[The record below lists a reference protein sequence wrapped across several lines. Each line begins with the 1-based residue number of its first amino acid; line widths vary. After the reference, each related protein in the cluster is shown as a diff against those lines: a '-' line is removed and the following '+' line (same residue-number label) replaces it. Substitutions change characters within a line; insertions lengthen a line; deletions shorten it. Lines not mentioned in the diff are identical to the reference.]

1 MINENKKHIRYSL
14 SFKQQVVREVEE
26 GASKESVRR
35 KYGINGGETINK
47 WLRKFG
53 KHHLIHQTIRVETME
68 EKDRVKALEKEV
80 QRLKMALA
88 DAFLA
93 QRSLETVI
101 EEANKVYGT
110 DIKKNFAGSPS
121 ADSKKSSEL

>member
-1 MINENKKHIRYSL
+1 MVTENKKQIRYSI
-14 SFKQQVVREVEE
+14 SFKQQVVQEVEQ
-26 GASKESVRR
+26 GASKDSVRR
-35 KYGINGGETINK
+35 KYGIRGGETINK

-53 KHHLIHQTIRVETME
+53 KHHLINQTIRVETMD

-101 EEANKVYGT
+101 DEANKLYGT
-110 DIKKNFAGSPS
+110 DLKKNLGQSPS
-121 ADSKKSSEL
+121 PDSKKSSK

>member
-1 MINENKKHIRYSL
+1 M
-14 SFKQQVVREVEE
+14 QQVVREIEE
-26 GASKESVRR
+26 GATKESVKR
-35 KYGINGGETINK
+35 KYGITGGETVNK

-53 KHHLIHQTIRVETME
+53 KHHLVNQTIRVETME
-68 EKDRVKALEKEV
+68 EKDKVKFLEKEV

-101 EEANKVYGT
+101 DEANKLYGT
-110 DIKKNFAGSPS
+110 DLKKNFGESLS
-121 ADSKKSSEL
+121 ADSKESSR

>member
-1 MINENKKHIRYSL
+1 MDNLNKHYTRYSI
-14 SFKQQVVREVEE
+14 SFKQQVIREVEE

-35 KYGINGGETINK
+35 KYGIRGGNTIQK
-47 WLRKFG
+47 WLCKFG
-53 KHHLIHQTIRVETME
+53 KHHLINQTIRVETME
-68 EKDRVKALEKEV
+68 EKDRVKFLEKEV

-101 EEANKVYGT
+101 DEANKLYGT
-110 DIKKNFAGSPS
+110 DLKKNFGESASVGSKES
-121 ADSKKSSEL
+121 SK

>member
-1 MINENKKHIRYSL
+1 MTNENRKHIRYSI
-14 SFKQQVVREVEE
+14 SFKQQIVQEVEE
-26 GASKESVRR
+26 GASKESVRK
-35 KYGINGGETINK
+35 KYGIRGGETINK

-53 KHHLIHQTIRVETME
+53 KHHLINQTIRVETME
-68 EKDRVKALEKEV
+68 EKDRVKFLEQEV

-101 EEANKVYGT
+101 DEANKLYQT
-110 DIKKNFAGSPS
+110 DLKKNFGTSQS
-121 ADSKKSSEL
+121 SDSKKNSK

>member
-1 MINENKKHIRYSL
+1 MINERRQSVSYSI
-14 SFKQQVVREVEE
+14 SFKQQVVQEVEQ
-26 GASKESVRR
+26 GASKGSVRR
-35 KYGINGGETINK
+35 KYGIRGGETINK

-53 KHHLIHQTIRVETME
+53 KHHLINQTIRVETME

-101 EEANKVYGT
+101 DEANKLYGT
-110 DIKKNFAGSPS
+110 DLKKNFGTSPS
-121 ADSKKSSEL
+121 GGSKESSK

>member
-1 MINENKKHIRYSL
+1 MISNSKNNIRYSI
-14 SFKQQVVREVEE
+14 SFKQQIVQEVEQ
-26 GASKESVRR
+26 GASKESVRK
-35 KYGINGGETINK
+35 KYGIRGGETINQ

-53 KHHLIHQTIRVETME
+53 KHHLINQTIRVETMD

-80 QRLKMALA
+80 QQLKMALA

-101 EEANKVYGT
+101 DEANKLYGT
-110 DIKKNFAGSPS
+110 DLKKNFAEIPSP
-121 ADSKKSSEL
+121 DSKKSSR

>member
-1 MINENKKHIRYSL
+1 MNIENKKQIRYSI
-14 SFKQQVVREVEE
+14 SFKQQVVQEVEQ
-26 GASKESVRR
+26 GASQASVRK
-35 KYGINGGETINK
+35 KYGIGGGETVNK

-53 KHHLIHQTIRVETME
+53 KHHLINQTIRIETMD

-80 QRLKMALA
+80 QQLKMALA

-101 EEANKVYGT
+101 DEANKLYGT
-110 DIKKNFAGSPS
+110 DLKKNVAVPPS
-121 ADSKKSSEL
+121 AGSKKSSR

>member
-1 MINENKKHIRYSL
+1 MINGSRNIVRYSI

-26 GASKESVRR
+26 GGGKESIRK
-35 KYGINGGETINK
+35 KYGIRGAETINN

-53 KHHLIHQTIRVETME
+53 KHHLINQTIRVETME

-80 QRLKMALA
+80 QQLKMALA

-101 EEANKVYGT
+101 DEANKLYGT
-110 DIKKNFAGSPS
+110 DLKKNFGGSAS
-121 ADSKKSSEL
+121 TASKKSLE

>member
-1 MINENKKHIRYSL
+1 MNSEIKKQIRYSI
-14 SFKQQVVREVEE
+14 SFKQQIVQEVEQ
-26 GASKESVRR
+26 GASKGSVRR
-35 KYGINGGETINK
+35 KYGIRGGETINK

-53 KHHLIHQTIRVETME
+53 KHHLINQTIRVETMD

-101 EEANKVYGT
+101 DEANKLYGT
-110 DIKKNFAGSPS
+110 DLKKNFGEQPSP
-121 ADSKKSSEL
+121 DSKKNSR

>member
-101 EEANKVYGT
+101 DEANKLYNT
-110 DIKKNFAGSPS
+110 DFKKNFGTPPSAGSKES
-121 ADSKKSSEL
+121 SK

>member
-1 MINENKKHIRYSL
+1 MVNERRQSVSYSI
-14 SFKQQVVREVEE
+14 SFKQQIVQEVEQ
-26 GASKESVRR
+26 GASKESVRK
-35 KYGINGGETINK
+35 KYGIRGGETINK

-53 KHHLIHQTIRVETME
+53 KHHLINQTIRVETME

-80 QRLKMALA
+80 LRLKMALA

-101 EEANKVYGT
+101 NEANKLYGT
-110 DIKKNFAGSPS
+110 DLKKNFGES
-121 ADSKKSSEL
+121 ASKDSKESSK

>member
-1 MINENKKHIRYSL
+1 MINESKSNVRYSL
-14 SFKQQVVREVEE
+14 SFKRQIVQEVEQ
-26 GASKESVRR
+26 GASKGSVRK
-35 KYGINGGETINK
+35 KYGIRGGETINK

-53 KHHLIHQTIRVETME
+53 KHHLINQTIRVETME

-101 EEANKVYGT
+101 DEANKLYGT
-110 DIKKNFAGSPS
+110 DLKKNFGESASTGS
-121 ADSKKSSEL
+121 KESSE